1 MKKIILAVLA
11 TAFVTAQAYA
21 FSGSV
26 FMMGSV
32 RTHQNAGNTNT
43 VSFKNPGWT
52 VLAAPA
58 PDGAYTG
65 SAGSAVTLTSFTYNN
80 TTLAITSP
88 STAPFLLWSFAFGG
102 HTYTFDL
109 NTPLTSALSTSN
121 QLLLGGT
128 GTAFI
133 DGGSASPAVWSLEST
148 SGGSF
153 KFTATSSTS
162 TVPDGGS
169 AVALLGIALAG
180 IGGMRRLIH
189 PRKSLSH

>member
-26 FMMGSV
+26 FMSGQV
-32 RTHQNAGNTNT
+32 ATHQNAGNTNT
-43 VSFKNPGWT
+43 VTFKNPGWT

-58 PDGAYTG
+58 PTGAYTG
-65 SAGSAVTLTSFTYNN
+65 SAGSAVTFTSFTYNN
-80 TTLAITSP
+80 TTLAINGGGVT
-88 STAPFLLWSFAFGG
+88 TFWSFAFGG

-109 NTPLTSALSTSN
+109 NSPLTSALSNSN
-121 QLLLGGT
+121 QLLLGGS

-133 DGGSASPAVWSLEST
+133 DGADGSAAVWSLEST
-148 SGGSF
+148 SGGGF

-180 IGGMRRLIH
+180 IEGARRMIRA
-189 PRKSLSH
+189 RKA

>member
-65 SAGSAVTLTSFTYNN
+65 TAGAAVTFTSFTYNP
-80 TTLAITSP
+80 TTNAIITP
-88 STAPFLLWSFAFGG
+88 AVTPFQLWSFAFGG
-102 HTYTFDL
+102 HTYTFD
-109 NTPLTSALSTSN
+109 
-121 QLLLGGT
+121 
-128 GTAFI
+128 
-133 DGGSASPAVWSLEST
+133 
-148 SGGSF
+148 
-153 KFTATSSTS
+153 
-162 TVPDGGS
+162 
-169 AVALLGIALAG
+169 
-180 IGGMRRLIH
+180 
-189 PRKSLSH
+189 

>member
-26 FMMGSV
+26 FMSGQV
-32 RTHQNAGNTNT
+32 ATHLNNPNSNT
-43 VSFKNPGWT
+43 VTFKNPGWT

-65 SAGSAVTLTSFTYNN
+65 TAGAAVTFTGFTYNPN
-80 TTLAITSP
+80 TLAIITP
-88 STAPFLLWSFAFGG
+88 TAPFQLWSFAFGG

-109 NTPLTSALSTSN
+109 NSPLTSALSNSN
-121 QLLLGGT
+121 QLLLGGS
-128 GTAFI
+128 GTASI
-133 DGGSASPAVWSLEST
+133 DGADPTAAVWSLEST
-148 SGGSF
+148 SGGGF

-169 AVALLGIALAG
+169 
-180 IGGMRRLIH
+180 
-189 PRKSLSH
+189 